1 MVWLYPT
8 VKNYE
13 DTFISFDRVYER
25 DGRTPHDGI
34 CKHHAAKIGAGAR
47 PVWRVR
53 RNVVAVC
60 VCEDARRTMSLLSR
74 RVMSVEHLRGLAGRL
89 TTIERALH
97 QLTYNA
103 LATSTY

>member
-1 MVWLYPT
+1 MQASRGKNRCWCPT
-8 VKNYE
+8 CLA
-13 DTFISFDRVYER
+13 
-25 DGRTPHDGI
+25 GTPY
-34 CKHHAAKIGAGAR
+34 
-47 PVWRVR
+47 
-53 RNVVAVC
+53 VVAVC